1 MQDFVG
7 TRAHA
12 AGRWR
17 RAVIGV
23 AAAALLA
30 TSAEAQNKSAK
41 TAAAPAQKA
50 FTLVVSE
57 SLRGSGFLQYL
68 RPIFEKQHGVRVN
81 IVASKTGQALSRI
94 ERGEA
99 DAALIDDFEG
109 ERRVVAAGHGTS
121 RNDVMYGELIVV
133 GPEDDPAGV
142 RGMVSV
148 IEALKLVARAE
159 SAFLSRG
166 DDSGVDRAERRYWE
180 EAGIDAGG
188 DNAAWYKVTGADMAA
203 TLGIA
208 AKQNAYTI
216 TDRAAWLGFKT
227 RGRLEVVVAD
237 DPRMIHQFGI
247 IPVNPKK
254 HKRVNSEAAAIFVQ
268 WLGTAAA
275 QEAIAKFTV
284 AGEAPYIPNFGQRS
298 RDDNNGASTK
308 KSKKKRKR

>member
-1 MQDFVG
+1 MQDFAETG
-7 TRAHA
+7 AKA
-12 AGRWR
+12 ARRWR
-17 RAVIGV
+17 CAVVGV
-23 AAAALLA
+23 AATALLA
-30 TSAEAQNKSAK
+30 ASAEAQTKSARS
-41 TAAAPAQKA
+41 AAAPAQKA

-81 IVASKTGQALSRI
+81 IVASKTGQALGRI

-109 ERRVVAAGHGTS
+109 ERRVVAAGHAIS
-121 RNDVMYGELIVV
+121 RNDVMYDDLIVV
-133 GPEDDPAGV
+133 GPKNDPAGL

-159 SAFLSRG
+159 SIFLSRG

-188 DNAAWYKVTGADMAA
+188 DNASWYKVTGADMAT

-208 AKQNAYTI
+208 AAQNAYTI
-216 TDRAAWLGFKT
+216 TDRATWLGFKV

-247 IPVNPKK
+247 VPVNPKK
-254 HKRVNSEAAAIFVQ
+254 HTRVNGEAAAIFVK
-268 WLGTAAA
+268 WLGTKAA
-275 QEAIAKFTV
+275 QDAIAKFTV
-284 AGEAPYIPNFGQRS
+284 AGEAPYIPNFGLRS
-298 RDDNNGASTK
+298 EDEGKGAKKK